1 MHHHLLVL
9 LHLHHH
15 VLLGHL
21 LFHLLELLLA
31 LLLRLMRLIL
41 DRRGAERQAATAAL
55 DGPEN
60 ELHDGETQHQAVLV
74 LVGHAVVVPLVV
86 ALVLR
91 RRLVEAAD
99 ARVWVERAG
108 EHEADTT
115 DVAASEEAVANRANV
130 ARPEPK
136 RAYRH
141 QNEIAGHDDSPG
153 SVIGPDERPT
163 SAHLPAGSICVTEVK
178 QVLIQRRDVILQDP
192 QLFSQLARSF
202 CCAGIIYAQDIKGW
216 ESASIVGVF
225 NLKCFNTLVLVVAV
239 VVLAGILLVK

>member
-1 MHHHLLVL
+1 MLLGYFSLLANHWWEKQSHLLVL
-9 LHLHHH
+9 
-15 VLLGHL
+15 V
-21 LFHLLELLLA
+21 
-31 LLLRLMRLIL
+31 RLIL
-41 DRRGAERQAATAAL
+41 DWRGAERQAATAAL

-60 ELHDGETQHQAVLV
+60 ELHNGETQHQAVLV

-108 EHEADTT
+108 EHEADTA
-115 DVAASEEAVANRANV
+115 DVAASEAAVANRANV

-153 SVIGPDERPT
+153 SVIGPNERPA
-163 SAHLPAGSICVTEVK
+163 SAHLPAGLICVTEV
-178 QVLIQRRDVILQDP
+178 QLVLSQLSDVILQDP
-192 QLFSQLARSF
+192 QLLSILVSRFY
-202 CCAGIIYAQDIKGW
+202 CAGIIYAHDIKGRD
-216 ESASIVGVF
+216 
-225 NLKCFNTLVLVVAV
+225 
-239 VVLAGILLVK
+239 